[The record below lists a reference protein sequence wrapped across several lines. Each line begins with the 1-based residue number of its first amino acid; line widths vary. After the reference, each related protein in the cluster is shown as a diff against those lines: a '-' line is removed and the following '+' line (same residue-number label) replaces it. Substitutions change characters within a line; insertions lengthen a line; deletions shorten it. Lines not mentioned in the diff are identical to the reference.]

1 MWSNKK
7 KDNRLPYDDVLLSK
21 TIDWLRFPMVLLVI
35 FVHSQGR
42 NYVSSSPSI
51 GLELS
56 ILDLYD
62 YFRNFLSVQM
72 GRVAVP
78 VFFFISGFLFFY
90 KTREWNV
97 SVYLRKMK
105 KRILTLIVPYIVWN
119 FSDVLIVTVKKLFA
133 FIIKGKP
140 FSNVLDYWSSLDLYR
155 ILWDN
160 VTWPRYEAVNWLG
173 VETYMSGPAN
183 IPLWFLRDLIVVCVL
198 APIVYLVVK
207 RTGRWGLLVLGLAY
221 ASKVWL
227 QWPGFSIE
235 AMFFFSWGAYFS
247 VHEKNFVEWFRT
259 VSIPCYILA
268 PLLAM
273 VFTLC
278 HGKTLLPVQ
287 YLNGLFIATSLV
299 AAINL
304 SSSLLRSGKTKVVPL
319 LAQSSFFIYALH
331 EVDILPEI
339 KRFCSK
345 IFPQDQLWALTL
357 DYLFVPVITAAIC
370 VLIYWFIK
378 KFVPALLVPLTGG
391 R

>member
-1 MWSNKK
+1 MSKIEKSVSNEE
-7 KDNRLPYDDVLLSK
+7 LLSK

-42 NYVSSSPSI
+42 NYLPPPI
-51 GLELS
+51 GLESSVLE
-56 ILDLYD
+56 LYN
-62 YFRNFLSVQM
+62 YSRNFLSVQM

-90 KTREWNV
+90 KTRAWNV
-97 SVYLRKMK
+97 SVYLKKMK
-105 KRILTLIVPYIVWN
+105 KRIITLLIPYMVWN
-119 FSDVLIVTVKKLFA
+119 FSDVFIITVKKIFA

-140 FSNVLDYWSSLDLYR
+140 FSNIIEYWSSLDLYQ

-160 VTWPRYEAVNWLG
+160 VSWPRYEAVNWLG
-173 VETYMSGPAN
+173 IETYMSGPAN
-183 IPLWFLRDLIVVCVL
+183 LPLWFLRDLIVVCIL
-198 APIVYLVVK
+198 SPIIYLVVK
-207 RTGRWGLLVLGLAY
+207 HLKRWGLLVLGIAY

-235 AMFFFSWGAYFS
+235 AMFFFAWGAYFS
-247 VHEKNFVEWFRT
+247 VNEKNFVEWFK
-259 VSIPCYILA
+259 VVKIPSYILT

-273 VFTLC
+273 IFTYY
-278 HGKTLLPVQ
+278 HGKSLIPVQ
-287 YLNGLFIATSLV
+287 YFNGLFIVTALV

-304 SSSLLRSGKTKVVPL
+304 SSSLLSSGKTKVVPL

-331 EVDILPEI
+331 EVDILSEM

-370 VLIYWFIK
+370 VLIYWLIK